1 MERQFLGWLRKSW
14 ILMIGFALFTSG
26 CFGGDSGEENLPA
39 KAPTETGTE
48 TKTDSSDTSGS
59 AANGGPFQYP
69 MQGAPEL
76 TLMTEFPDMG
86 RPNRGPIDQEY
97 EKRTGIPIQ
106 HLGGVPM
113 RDNKFNYLLASGNLP
128 DIFMN
133 NWLQFPGGP
142 EKAIE
147 QGYILPLNDVI
158 DRYAPN
164 FKRVLEE
171 NPEIDKML
179 KTDSGI
185 YYAFPFIRSEEG
197 RVYGGPI
204 VRKDWLDDLGLSVP
218 ATIDEWYTMLKAFKE
233 KKGAAAPL
241 TLRTLFLGE
250 RTAGFAGAFGV
261 MGNFYL
267 EDGKIKYGY
276 LEPGYRD
283 YLATMSKWYREGL
296 IDKYFVAL
304 DLETVDKKLTSG
316 TSGATI
322 GWHAYIEKYNVAA
335 LSNGSAARYAAA
347 PYPTL
352 AEGAIPKFGQLDNA
366 YAGTS
371 SAAIKATTKHLE
383 AAVRW
388 LDYGYSKE
396 GSMLNTYGIEGVT
409 YTMENGRPVYTD
421 LVVANPD
428 GLSSDQVML
437 QYAHQTNF
445 PMIQHDAQ
453 LEWKFEETNR
463 ALEIWSKTKHKDYLL
478 PPITPTP
485 EEADELS
492 ALMDGIG
499 EYVNDAEL
507 RIILGIDS
515 IDAYDEMVKQ
525 LKLLGIERVLE
536 IKQAAYQRYL
546 NR

>member
-1 MERQFLGWLRKSW
+1 MKARNFGFLRKSW
-14 ILMIGFALFTSG
+14 MAIAVIALFTSG
-26 CFGGDSGEENLPA
+26 CFGGNSTEESPPTNSQ
-39 KAPTETGTE
+39 TETAIPE
-48 TKTDSSDTSGS
+48 PSSP
-59 AANGGPFQYP
+59 AASVEPFEYP
-69 MQGAPEL
+69 MKGAPEL

-86 RPNRGPIDQEY
+86 TPNAGPIDEEY
-97 EKRTGIPIQ
+97 EKRTGIAIR

-113 RDNKFNYLLASGNLP
+113 QDNKFKYLLASGNLP
-128 DIFMN
+128 DVFMN

-171 NPEIDKML
+171 NPEIDKMV

-197 RVYGGPI
+197 KVYGGPI
-204 VRKDWLDDLGLSVP
+204 IRKDWLDELGLPVP
-218 ATIDEWYTMLKAFKE
+218 TTIDEWYTALKAFKE
-233 KKGAAAPL
+233 KKGATAPL
-241 TLRTLFLGE
+241 TLRTLFMGD

-261 MGNFYL
+261 MGNFYV
-267 EDGKIKYGY
+267 EEGKVKYGY

-283 YLATMSKWYREGL
+283 YLTTMSKWYREGL
-296 IDKYFVAL
+296 LDKDFAIL
-304 DLETVDKKLTSG
+304 DLESVDKKMTSG
-316 TSGATI
+316 TSGATV
-322 GWHAYIEKYNVAA
+322 GWFSYIEKYNLAA
-335 LSNGSAARYAAA
+335 QSGDTAARYVAA

-352 AEGAIPKFGQLDNA
+352 REGEIPKFGQLDNA

-371 SAAIKATTKHLE
+371 SAAIKATTKNLE

-396 GSMLNTYGIEGVT
+396 GSLLNTFGIEGVT
-409 YTMENGRPVYTD
+409 YTMENGQPVYTD
-421 LVVANPD
+421 LVVANKG
-428 GLSSDQVML
+428 GLSGDLVML

-445 PMIQHDAQ
+445 PMIQRDSQ
-453 LEWKFEETNR
+453 LEWKFEETNQAVEVWR
-463 ALEIWSKTKHKDYLL
+463 KTKHEDYLL
-478 PPITPTP
+478 PPITPTT
-485 EEADELS
+485 EEAGELS

-499 EYVNDAEL
+499 EYVKDAEL
-507 RIILGIDS
+507 RIIMGVDS
-515 IDAYDEMVKQ
+515 IEAYDHMVKQ
-525 LKLLGIERVLE
+525 LKLMGIERILE
-536 IKQAAYQRYL
+536 IKQAAYERYI

>member
-1 MERQFLGWLRKSW
+1 MEARKFGFLRKGW
-14 ILMIGFALFTSG
+14 VVIAVITLFTSG
-26 CFGGDSGEENLPA
+26 CFGGNNAEENLSTNGQ
-39 KAPTETGTE
+39 TETAIPE
-48 TKTDSSDTSGS
+48 RHSPATS
-59 AANGGPFQYP
+59 GGPFEYP

-86 RPNRGPIDQEY
+86 TPNAGPIDEEY
-97 EKRTGIPIQ
+97 EKRTGIAIR

-113 RDNKFNYLLASGNLP
+113 QDNKFKYLLASGNLP

-171 NPEIDKML
+171 NPEIDKMV

-197 RVYGGPI
+197 KVYGGPI
-204 VRKDWLDDLGLSVP
+204 IRKDWLDELGLPVP
-218 ATIDEWYTMLKAFKE
+218 TTIDEWYTTLKAFKE
-233 KKGAAAPL
+233 KKGATAPL
-241 TLRTLFLGE
+241 TLRTLFMGE

-261 MGNFYL
+261 MGNFFV
-267 EDGKIKYGY
+267 EDGKVKYGY
-276 LEPGYRD
+276 LEPEYRE
-283 YLATMSKWYREGL
+283 YLATMSKWYRKGL
-296 IDKYFVAL
+296 IDKDFAVL
-304 DLETVDKKLTSG
+304 DLESVDKKMTSG
-316 TSGATI
+316 TSGATV
-322 GWHAYIEKYNVAA
+322 GWFSYIEKYNLAA
-335 LSNGSAARYAAA
+335 QSGGSAARYVAA

-352 AEGAIPKFGQLDNA
+352 RQGEIPKFGQLDNA

-371 SAAIKATTKHLE
+371 SAAIKATTKNLE

-388 LDYGYSKE
+388 LDYGYSEE
-396 GSMLNTYGIEGVT
+396 GSLLNAFGMEGVT
-409 YTMENGRPVYTD
+409 YTMKNGQPEYTD
-421 LVVANPD
+421 LVMANQG
-428 GLSSDQVML
+428 GLSGDLVML

-445 PMIQHDAQ
+445 PMIQRDSQ
-453 LEWKFEETNR
+453 LEWKFEETNQAVEVWR
-463 ALEIWSKTKHKDYLL
+463 KTKHEDYLL
-478 PPITPTP
+478 PPITPTT
-485 EEADELS
+485 EEAGELS

-499 EYVNDAEL
+499 EYVKDAEL
-507 RIILGIDS
+507 RIILGMDA
-515 IDAYDEMVKQ
+515 IDAYDDMVKQ
-525 LKLLGIERVLE
+525 LKRLGIDRILE
-536 IKQAAYQRYL
+536 IKQAAYERYV

>member
-1 MERQFLGWLRKSW
+1 MKARNFGYLRKSW
-14 ILMIGFALFTSG
+14 MAIAVIALFTSG
-26 CFGGDSGEENLPA
+26 CFGGNSTEESPPTNSQ
-39 KAPTETGTE
+39 TETAIPE
-48 TKTDSSDTSGS
+48 PSSP
-59 AANGGPFQYP
+59 AASVEPFEYP
-69 MQGAPEL
+69 MKGAPEL

-86 RPNRGPIDQEY
+86 TPNAGPIDEEY
-97 EKRTGIPIQ
+97 EKRTGIAIR

-113 RDNKFNYLLASGNLP
+113 QDNKFKYLLASGNLP
-128 DIFMN
+128 DVFMN

-171 NPEIDKML
+171 NPEIDKMV

-197 RVYGGPI
+197 KVYGGPI
-204 VRKDWLDDLGLSVP
+204 IRKDWLDELGLPVP
-218 ATIDEWYTMLKAFKE
+218 TTIDEWYTALKAFKE
-233 KKGAAAPL
+233 KKGATAPL
-241 TLRTLFLGE
+241 TLRTLFMGD

-261 MGNFYL
+261 MGNFYV
-267 EDGKIKYGY
+267 EEGKVKYGY

-283 YLATMSKWYREGL
+283 YLTTMSKWYREGL
-296 IDKYFVAL
+296 LDKDFAIL
-304 DLETVDKKLTSG
+304 DLESVDKKMTSG
-316 TSGATI
+316 TSGATV
-322 GWHAYIEKYNVAA
+322 GWFSYIEKYNLAA
-335 LSNGSAARYAAA
+335 QSGDTAARYVAA

-352 AEGAIPKFGQLDNA
+352 REGEIPKFGQLDNA

-371 SAAIKATTKHLE
+371 SAAIKATTKNLE

-396 GSMLNTYGIEGVT
+396 GSLLNTFGIEGVT
-409 YTMENGRPVYTD
+409 YTMENGQPVYTD
-421 LVVANPD
+421 LVVANKG
-428 GLSSDQVML
+428 GLSGDLVML

-445 PMIQHDAQ
+445 PMIQRDSQ
-453 LEWKFEETNR
+453 LEWKFEETNLAVEVWR
-463 ALEIWSKTKHKDYLL
+463 KTKHEDYLL
-478 PPITPTP
+478 PPITPTT
-485 EEADELS
+485 EEAGELS

-499 EYVNDAEL
+499 EYVKDAEL
-507 RIILGIDS
+507 RIIMGVDS
-515 IDAYDEMVKQ
+515 IEAYDHMVKQ
-525 LKLLGIERVLE
+525 LKLMGIERILE
-536 IKQAAYQRYL
+536 IKQAAYERYI

>member
-1 MERQFLGWLRKSW
+1 MEARNFGFWRKSW
-14 ILMIGFALFTSG
+14 IAAAAIALFASG
-26 CFGGDSGEENLPA
+26 CFGGNGAEGNLSTNSRTETAVPEPGSPAASGE
-39 KAPTETGTE
+39 
-48 TKTDSSDTSGS
+48 
-59 AANGGPFQYP
+59 PFEYP

-86 RPNRGPIDQEY
+86 TPNAGPIDEEY
-97 EKRTGIPIQ
+97 EKRTGIVIRY
-106 HLGGVPM
+106 LGGVPM
-113 RDNKFNYLLASGNLP
+113 QDNKFKYLLASGNLP

-171 NPEIDKML
+171 NPEIDKMV

-197 RVYGGPI
+197 KVYGGPI
-204 VRKDWLDDLGLSVP
+204 IRKDWLDELGLPVP
-218 ATIDEWYTMLKAFKE
+218 TTIDEWYAALKAFKE
-233 KKGAAAPL
+233 KKGATAPL
-241 TLRTLFLGE
+241 TLRTLFMGD

-261 MGNFYL
+261 MGNFYV
-267 EDGKIKYGY
+267 EDGKVKYGY
-276 LEPGYRD
+276 LEPEYRE
-283 YLATMSKWYREGL
+283 YLATMSKWYKEGL
-296 IDKYFVAL
+296 IDKDFAVL
-304 DLETVDKKLTSG
+304 DLESVDKKMTSG
-316 TSGATI
+316 TSGATV
-322 GWHAYIEKYNVAA
+322 GWFSYIEKYNLAA
-335 LSNGSAARYAAA
+335 QNNDPVARYIAA

-352 AEGAIPKFGQLDNA
+352 REGEIPKFGQLDNA

-371 SAAIKATTKHLE
+371 SAAIKATTKNLE

-396 GSMLNTYGIEGVT
+396 GSLLNTFGIEGVT
-409 YTMENGRPVYTD
+409 YTMENGQPVYTD
-421 LVVANPD
+421 LVVANKG
-428 GLSSDQVML
+428 GLSGDLVML

-445 PMIQHDAQ
+445 PMIQRDSQ
-453 LEWKFEETNR
+453 LEWKFKETNQAVEVWR
-463 ALEIWSKTKHKDYLL
+463 KTKHEDYLL
-478 PPITPTP
+478 PPITPTT
-485 EEADELS
+485 EEAGELS

-499 EYVNDAEL
+499 EYVMDAEL
-507 RIILGIDS
+507 RIILGVDA
-515 IDAYDEMVKQ
+515 IDAYDDMVKQ
-525 LKLLGIERVLE
+525 LKRLGIDRILE
-536 IKQAAYQRYL
+536 IKQAAYERYV

>member
-1 MERQFLGWLRKSW
+1 MEAQILGLLRKSW
-14 ILMIGFALFTSG
+14 IVMIGFVVMASG
-26 CFGGDSGEENLPA
+26 CFAGDSGEERLTTKMPME
-39 KAPTETGTE
+39 TETA
-48 TKTDSSDTSGS
+48 SSEHQGLAT
-59 AANGGPFQYP
+59 NGEPFEYP
-69 MQGAPEL
+69 MQGGPEL

-86 RPNRGPIDQEY
+86 MPNRGPIDQEY
-97 EKRTGIPIQ
+97 EKRTGIAIQ

-113 RDNKFNYLLASGNLP
+113 QDNKFNYLLASGNLP

-133 NWLQFPGGP
+133 NWLEYQGGP

-147 QGYILPLNDVI
+147 RGYILPLNDVI

-171 NPEIDKML
+171 HPEIDKMV

-185 YYAFPFIRSEEG
+185 YYAFPFIRSEGG

-204 VRKDWLDDLGLSVP
+204 VRKDWLDELGLSVP
-218 ATIDEWYTMLKAFKE
+218 TTIDEWYLMLKAFKQ

-261 MGNFYL
+261 MGNFYI
-267 EDGKIKYGY
+267 ENGNVTYGY

-296 IDKYFVAL
+296 IDKDFAVL

-316 TSGATI
+316 VSGATI
-322 GWHAYIEKYNVAA
+322 GWFSYIEKYNLAA
-335 LSNGSAARYAAA
+335 LSNDSAARYTAA

-352 AEGAIPKFGQLDNA
+352 TAGEIPKFGQLDNA

-388 LDYGYSKE
+388 LDYAYSEE
-396 GSMLNTYGIEGVT
+396 GSLLNTYGIEGVV
-409 YTMENGRPVYTD
+409 YTMENGQPVYKD

-445 PMIQHDAQ
+445 PMIQRDSQ
-453 LEWKFEETNR
+453 LEWKFEETNQS
-463 ALEIWSKTKHKDYLL
+463 LEVWRKTKHEEYLL
-478 PPITPTP
+478 PPITPTS
-485 EEADELS
+485 EEANELS

-499 EYVNDAEL
+499 EYVKDAEL
-507 RIILGIDS
+507 RIILGVDP
-515 IDAYDEMVKQ
+515 IDAYDDMVKQ

-536 IKQAAYQRYL
+536 IKQAAYQRYVS
-546 NR
+546 R

>member
-1 MERQFLGWLRKSW
+1 MKARNFGYLRKSW
-14 ILMIGFALFTSG
+14 MAIAVIALITSG
-26 CFGGDSGEENLPA
+26 CFGGNSTEESPPTNSQ
-39 KAPTETGTE
+39 TETAIPE
-48 TKTDSSDTSGS
+48 PSSP
-59 AANGGPFQYP
+59 AASVEPFEYP
-69 MQGAPEL
+69 MKGAPEL

-86 RPNRGPIDQEY
+86 TPNAGPIDEEY
-97 EKRTGIPIQ
+97 EKRTGIAIR

-113 RDNKFNYLLASGNLP
+113 QDNKFKYLLASGNLP
-128 DIFMN
+128 DVFMN

-171 NPEIDKML
+171 NPEIDKMV

-197 RVYGGPI
+197 KVYGGPI
-204 VRKDWLDDLGLSVP
+204 IRKDWLDELGLPVP
-218 ATIDEWYTMLKAFKE
+218 TTIDEWYTALKAFKE
-233 KKGAAAPL
+233 KKGATAPL
-241 TLRTLFLGE
+241 TLRTLFMGD

-261 MGNFYL
+261 MGNFYV
-267 EDGKIKYGY
+267 EEGKVKYGY

-283 YLATMSKWYREGL
+283 YLTTMSKWYREGL
-296 IDKYFVAL
+296 LDKDFAIL
-304 DLETVDKKLTSG
+304 DLESVDKKMTSG
-316 TSGATI
+316 TSGATV
-322 GWHAYIEKYNVAA
+322 GWFSYIEKYNLAA
-335 LSNGSAARYAAA
+335 QSGDTAARYVAA

-352 AEGAIPKFGQLDNA
+352 REGEIPKFGQLDNA

-371 SAAIKATTKHLE
+371 SAAIKATTKNLE

-396 GSMLNTYGIEGVT
+396 GSLLNTFGIEGVT
-409 YTMENGRPVYTD
+409 YTMENGQPVYTD
-421 LVVANPD
+421 LVVANKG
-428 GLSSDQVML
+428 GLSGDLVML

-445 PMIQHDAQ
+445 PMIQRDSQ
-453 LEWKFEETNR
+453 LEWKFEETNQAVEVWR
-463 ALEIWSKTKHKDYLL
+463 KTKHEDYLL
-478 PPITPTP
+478 PPITPTT
-485 EEADELS
+485 EEAGELS

-499 EYVNDAEL
+499 EYVKDAEL
-507 RIILGIDS
+507 RIIMGVDS
-515 IDAYDEMVKQ
+515 IEAYDHMVKQ
-525 LKLLGIERVLE
+525 LKLMGIERILE
-536 IKQAAYQRYL
+536 IKQAAYERYI

>member
-1 MERQFLGWLRKSW
+1 MEARKFGFRRKSW
-14 ILMIGFALFTSG
+14 MAIAAITLFTSG
-26 CFGGDSGEENLPA
+26 CFGGDSTEENLSTNGQ
-39 KAPTETGTE
+39 TETAIPE
-48 TKTDSSDTSGS
+48 RHSPAASGE
-59 AANGGPFQYP
+59 PFEYP

-86 RPNRGPIDQEY
+86 KPNAGPIDEEY
-97 EKRTGIPIQ
+97 EKRTGIAIR

-113 RDNKFNYLLASGNLP
+113 QDNKFKYLLASGNLP

-164 FKRVLEE
+164 FKQVLEE
-171 NPEIDKML
+171 NPEIDKMV

-197 RVYGGPI
+197 KVYGGPI
-204 VRKDWLDDLGLSVP
+204 IRKDWLDELGLPVP
-218 ATIDEWYTMLKAFKE
+218 TTIDEWYVTLKAFKE
-233 KKGAAAPL
+233 KKGATAPL
-241 TLRTLFLGE
+241 TLRTLFMGD

-261 MGNFYL
+261 MGNFYV
-267 EDGKIKYGY
+267 EDGKVKYGY
-276 LEPGYRD
+276 LEPEYRE

-296 IDKYFVAL
+296 IDKDFAVL
-304 DLETVDKKLTSG
+304 DLESVDKKMTSG
-316 TSGATI
+316 TSGATV
-322 GWHAYIEKYNVAA
+322 GWFSYIEKYNLAEQY
-335 LSNGSAARYAAA
+335 NDPAARYIAA

-352 AEGAIPKFGQLDNA
+352 REGEIPKFGQLDNS

-371 SAAIKATTKHLE
+371 SAAIKATTKNLE

-396 GSMLNTYGIEGVT
+396 GSLLNTFGIEGVT
-409 YTMENGRPVYTD
+409 YTMENGQPVYTD
-421 LVVANPD
+421 LVVANQS
-428 GLSSDQVML
+428 GLSSDLVML

-445 PMIQHDAQ
+445 PMIQRDSQ
-453 LEWKFEETNR
+453 MEWKFEETNQAVEVWR
-463 ALEIWSKTKHKDYLL
+463 KTKHEDYLL
-478 PPITPTP
+478 PPITPTT
-485 EEADELS
+485 EEAGELS
-492 ALMDGIG
+492 ALMDGVG
-499 EYVNDAEL
+499 EYVKDAEL
-507 RIILGIDS
+507 RIIMGVDP
-515 IDAYDEMVKQ
+515 IDAYGDMVKQ
-525 LKLLGIERVLE
+525 LKLLGIERILE
-536 IKQAAYQRYL
+536 IKQAAYERYV

>member
-1 MERQFLGWLRKSW
+1 MTARNFGFIRKSW
-14 ILMIGFALFTSG
+14 MVIAVIALFTSG
-26 CFGGDSGEENLPA
+26 CFGGNSTEEMPTNSQ
-39 KAPTETGTE
+39 TETAIPE
-48 TKTDSSDTSGS
+48 PSSP
-59 AANGGPFQYP
+59 AASVEPFEYP
-69 MQGAPEL
+69 MKGVPEL

-86 RPNRGPIDQEY
+86 RPNAGPIDEEY
-97 EKRTGIPIQ
+97 EKRTGIAIR

-113 RDNKFNYLLASGNLP
+113 QDNKFKYLLASGNLP

-171 NPEIDKML
+171 NPEIDKMV

-197 RVYGGPI
+197 KVYGGPI
-204 VRKDWLDDLGLSVP
+204 IRKDWLDELGLPVP
-218 ATIDEWYTMLKAFKE
+218 TTIDEWYTALKAFKE
-233 KKGAAAPL
+233 KKGATAPL
-241 TLRTLFLGE
+241 TLRTLFMGD

-261 MGNFYL
+261 MGNFYV
-267 EDGKIKYGY
+267 EGGNVKYGY

-283 YLATMSKWYREGL
+283 YLTTMSKWYREGL
-296 IDKYFVAL
+296 IDKDFAVL
-304 DLETVDKKLTSG
+304 DLESVDKKMTSG
-316 TSGATI
+316 TSGATV
-322 GWHAYIEKYNVAA
+322 GWFSYIEKYNLAA
-335 LSNGSAARYAAA
+335 QSGDTAARYVAA

-352 AEGAIPKFGQLDNA
+352 REGEIPKFGQLDNA

-371 SAAIKATTKHLE
+371 SAAIKATTKNLE

-388 LDYGYSKE
+388 LDYGYSEE
-396 GSMLNTYGIEGVT
+396 GSMLNTFGIEGVT
-409 YTMENGRPVYTD
+409 YMMENGQPVYTD
-421 LVVANPD
+421 LVVANKG
-428 GLSSDQVML
+428 GLSGDLVML

-445 PMIQHDAQ
+445 PMIQRDSQ
-453 LEWKFEETNR
+453 LEWKFEETNQAVEVWR
-463 ALEIWSKTKHKDYLL
+463 KTKHEDYLL
-478 PPITPTP
+478 PPITPTT
-485 EEADELS
+485 EEAGELS

-499 EYVNDAEL
+499 EYVKDAEL
-507 RIILGIDS
+507 RIIMGVDS
-515 IDAYDEMVKQ
+515 IEAYDHMVKQ
-525 LKLLGIERVLE
+525 LKLMGIERILE
-536 IKQAAYQRYL
+536 IKQAAYKRYI

>member
-1 MERQFLGWLRKSW
+1 MEARKFGFLRKGW
-14 ILMIGFALFTSG
+14 VAIAVITLFTSG
-26 CFGGDSGEENLPA
+26 CFGGNSAEENLSTNGQ
-39 KAPTETGTE
+39 TETAIPE
-48 TKTDSSDTSGS
+48 RHSP
-59 AANGGPFQYP
+59 AASGGPFEYP

-86 RPNRGPIDQEY
+86 TPNAGPIDEEY
-97 EKRTGIPIQ
+97 EKRTGIAIR

-113 RDNKFNYLLASGNLP
+113 QDNKFKYLLASGNLP

-164 FKRVLEE
+164 FKRMLEE
-171 NPEIDKML
+171 NPEIDKMV

-197 RVYGGPI
+197 KVYGGPI
-204 VRKDWLDDLGLSVP
+204 IRKDWLDELGLLVP
-218 ATIDEWYTMLKAFKE
+218 TTIDEWYTTLKAFKE
-233 KKGAAAPL
+233 KKGATAPL
-241 TLRTLFLGE
+241 TLRTLFMGE

-261 MGNFYL
+261 MGNFYV
-267 EDGKIKYGY
+267 EDGKVKYGY
-276 LEPGYRD
+276 LEPEYRE

-296 IDKYFVAL
+296 IDKDFAVL
-304 DLETVDKKLTSG
+304 DLESVDKKMTSG
-316 TSGATI
+316 TSGATV
-322 GWHAYIEKYNVAA
+322 GWFSYIEKYNLAA
-335 LSNGSAARYAAA
+335 HSGDPAARYVAA

-352 AEGAIPKFGQLDNA
+352 RQGEIPKFGQLDNA

-371 SAAIKATTKHLE
+371 SAAIKATTKNLE

-388 LDYGYSKE
+388 LDYGYSEE
-396 GSMLNTYGIEGVT
+396 GSLLNAYGIEGVT
-409 YTMENGRPVYTD
+409 YTMKNGQPEYTD
-421 LVVANPD
+421 LVMANKG
-428 GLSSDQVML
+428 GLSSDLVML

-445 PMIQHDAQ
+445 PMIQRDSQ
-453 LEWKFEETNR
+453 LEWKFEETNQAVEVWR
-463 ALEIWSKTKHKDYLL
+463 KTKHEDYLL
-478 PPITPTP
+478 PPITPTT
-485 EEADELS
+485 EEASELS

-499 EYVNDAEL
+499 EYVKDAEL
-507 RIILGIDS
+507 RIILGMDA
-515 IDAYDEMVKQ
+515 IDAYEDMVKQ
-525 LKLLGIERVLE
+525 LKRLGIDRILE
-536 IKQAAYQRYL
+536 IKQAAYERYV

>member
-1 MERQFLGWLRKSW
+1 MKARNFGFLRKSW
-14 ILMIGFALFTSG
+14 MAIAVIALITSG
-26 CFGGDSGEENLPA
+26 CFGGNSTEESPPTNSQ
-39 KAPTETGTE
+39 TETAIPE
-48 TKTDSSDTSGS
+48 PSSP
-59 AANGGPFQYP
+59 AASVEPFEYP
-69 MQGAPEL
+69 MKGAPEL

-86 RPNRGPIDQEY
+86 TPNAGPIDEEY
-97 EKRTGIPIQ
+97 EKRTGIAIQ

-113 RDNKFNYLLASGNLP
+113 QDNKFKYLLASGNLP
-128 DIFMN
+128 DVFMN

-171 NPEIDKML
+171 NPEIDKMV

-197 RVYGGPI
+197 KVYGGPI
-204 VRKDWLDDLGLSVP
+204 IRKDWLDELGLPVP
-218 ATIDEWYTMLKAFKE
+218 TTIDEWYTALKAFKE
-233 KKGAAAPL
+233 KKGATAPL
-241 TLRTLFLGE
+241 TLRTLFMGD

-261 MGNFYL
+261 MGNFYV
-267 EDGKIKYGY
+267 EEGKVKYGY

-283 YLATMSKWYREGL
+283 YLTTMSKWYREGL
-296 IDKYFVAL
+296 LDKDFAVL
-304 DLETVDKKLTSG
+304 DLESVDKKMTSG
-316 TSGATI
+316 TSGATV
-322 GWHAYIEKYNVAA
+322 GWFSYIEKYNLAA
-335 LSNGSAARYAAA
+335 QSGDTAARYVAA

-352 AEGAIPKFGQLDNA
+352 REGEIPKFGQLDNA

-371 SAAIKATTKHLE
+371 SAAIKATTKNLE

-396 GSMLNTYGIEGVT
+396 GSLLNTFGIEGVT
-409 YTMENGRPVYTD
+409 YTMENGQPVYTD
-421 LVVANPD
+421 LVVANKG
-428 GLSSDQVML
+428 GLSGDLVML

-445 PMIQHDAQ
+445 PMIQRDSQ
-453 LEWKFEETNR
+453 LEWKFEETNQAVEVWR
-463 ALEIWSKTKHKDYLL
+463 KTKHEDYLL
-478 PPITPTP
+478 PPITPTT
-485 EEADELS
+485 EEAGELS

-499 EYVNDAEL
+499 EYVKDAEL
-507 RIILGIDS
+507 RIIMGVDS
-515 IDAYDEMVKQ
+515 IEAYDHMVKQ
-525 LKLLGIERVLE
+525 LKLMGIERILE
-536 IKQAAYQRYL
+536 IKQAAYERYI

>member
-1 MERQFLGWLRKSW
+1 MVARKFGFLRKGW
-14 ILMIGFALFTSG
+14 VAIAAITLLTSG
-26 CFGGDSGEENLPA
+26 CFGGNTEEKLSTNGQTETAISESHSPAASGE
-39 KAPTETGTE
+39 
-48 TKTDSSDTSGS
+48 
-59 AANGGPFQYP
+59 PFQYP
-69 MQGAPEL
+69 MQDAPEL

-86 RPNRGPIDQEY
+86 TPNAGPIDEEY
-97 EKRTGIPIQ
+97 EKRTGIAIR

-113 RDNKFNYLLASGNLP
+113 QDNKFKYLLASGNLP

-171 NPEIDKML
+171 NPEIDKMV

-197 RVYGGPI
+197 KVYGGPI
-204 VRKDWLDDLGLSVP
+204 IRKDWLDELGLPVP
-218 ATIDEWYTMLKAFKE
+218 TTIDEWYTTLKAFKE
-233 KKGAAAPL
+233 KKGATAPL
-241 TLRTLFLGE
+241 TLRTLFMGE

-261 MGNFYL
+261 MGNFYV
-267 EDGKIKYGY
+267 EDGKVKYGY
-276 LEPGYRD
+276 LEPEYRE

-296 IDKYFVAL
+296 IDKDFAVL
-304 DLETVDKKLTSG
+304 DLESVDKKMTSG
-316 TSGATI
+316 TSGATV
-322 GWHAYIEKYNVAA
+322 GWFSYIEKYNLAA
-335 LSNGSAARYAAA
+335 QSGDPAARYVAA

-352 AEGAIPKFGQLDNA
+352 RQGEIPKFGQLDNA

-371 SAAIKATTKHLE
+371 SAAIKATTKNLE

-388 LDYGYSKE
+388 LDYGYSEE
-396 GSMLNTYGIEGVT
+396 GGLLNAFGVEGVT
-409 YTMENGRPVYTD
+409 YTMKNGQPEYTD
-421 LVVANPD
+421 LVMANQG
-428 GLSSDQVML
+428 GLSGDLVML

-445 PMIQHDAQ
+445 PMIQRDSQ
-453 LEWKFEETNR
+453 LEWKFEETNQAVEVWR
-463 ALEIWSKTKHKDYLL
+463 KTKHEDYLL
-478 PPITPTP
+478 PPITPTT
-485 EEADELS
+485 EEAGELS

-499 EYVNDAEL
+499 EYVKDAEL
-507 RIILGIDS
+507 RIILGMDA
-515 IDAYDEMVKQ
+515 IDAYDDMVKQ
-525 LKLLGIERVLE
+525 LKRLGIDRILE
-536 IKQAAYQRYL
+536 IKQAAYERYV

>member
-1 MERQFLGWLRKSW
+1 MKARNFGFLRKSW
-14 ILMIGFALFTSG
+14 MAIAVIALFTSG
-26 CFGGDSGEENLPA
+26 CFGGNSTEESPPTNSQ
-39 KAPTETGTE
+39 TETAIPE
-48 TKTDSSDTSGS
+48 PSSP
-59 AANGGPFQYP
+59 AASVEPFEYP
-69 MQGAPEL
+69 MKGAPEL

-86 RPNRGPIDQEY
+86 TPNEGPIDEEY
-97 EKRTGIPIQ
+97 EKRTGIAIR

-113 RDNKFNYLLASGNLP
+113 QDNKFKYLLASGNLP
-128 DIFMN
+128 DVFMN

-171 NPEIDKML
+171 NPEIDKMV

-197 RVYGGPI
+197 KVYGGPI
-204 VRKDWLDDLGLSVP
+204 IRKDWLDELGLPVP
-218 ATIDEWYTMLKAFKE
+218 TTIDEWYTALKAFKE
-233 KKGAAAPL
+233 KKGATAPL
-241 TLRTLFLGE
+241 TLRTLFMGD

-261 MGNFYL
+261 MGNFYV
-267 EDGKIKYGY
+267 EEGKVKYGY

-283 YLATMSKWYREGL
+283 YLTTMSKWYREGL
-296 IDKYFVAL
+296 LDKDFAIL
-304 DLETVDKKLTSG
+304 DLESVDKKMTSG
-316 TSGATI
+316 TSGATV
-322 GWHAYIEKYNVAA
+322 GWFSYIEKYNLAA
-335 LSNGSAARYAAA
+335 QSGDTAARYVAA

-352 AEGAIPKFGQLDNA
+352 REGEIPKFGQLDNA

-371 SAAIKATTKHLE
+371 SAAIKATTKNLE

-396 GSMLNTYGIEGVT
+396 GSLLNTFGIEGVT
-409 YTMENGRPVYTD
+409 YTMENGQPVYTD
-421 LVVANPD
+421 LVVANKG
-428 GLSSDQVML
+428 GLSGDLVML

-445 PMIQHDAQ
+445 PMIQRDSQ
-453 LEWKFEETNR
+453 LEWKFEETNLAVEVWR
-463 ALEIWSKTKHKDYLL
+463 KTKHEDYLL
-478 PPITPTP
+478 PPITPTT
-485 EEADELS
+485 EEAGELS

-499 EYVNDAEL
+499 EYVKDAEL
-507 RIILGIDS
+507 RIIMGVDS
-515 IDAYDEMVKQ
+515 IEAYDHMVKQ
-525 LKLLGIERVLE
+525 LKLMGIERILE
-536 IKQAAYQRYL
+536 IKQAAYERYI

>member
-1 MERQFLGWLRKSW
+1 MKARNFGFLRKSW
-14 ILMIGFALFTSG
+14 MAIAVIALFTSG
-26 CFGGDSGEENLPA
+26 CFGGNSTEESPPTNSQ
-39 KAPTETGTE
+39 TETAIPE
-48 TKTDSSDTSGS
+48 PSSP
-59 AANGGPFQYP
+59 AASVEPFEYP
-69 MQGAPEL
+69 MKGAPEL

-86 RPNRGPIDQEY
+86 TPNEGPIDEEY
-97 EKRTGIPIQ
+97 EKRTGIAIR

-113 RDNKFNYLLASGNLP
+113 QDNKFKYLLASGNLP
-128 DIFMN
+128 DVFMN

-171 NPEIDKML
+171 NPEIDKMV

-197 RVYGGPI
+197 KVYGGPI
-204 VRKDWLDDLGLSVP
+204 IRKDWLDELGLPVP
-218 ATIDEWYTMLKAFKE
+218 TTIDEWYTALKAFKE
-233 KKGAAAPL
+233 KKGATAPL
-241 TLRTLFLGE
+241 TLRTLFMGD

-261 MGNFYL
+261 MGNFYV
-267 EDGKIKYGY
+267 EEGKVKYGY

-283 YLATMSKWYREGL
+283 YLTTMSKWYREGL
-296 IDKYFVAL
+296 LDKDFAIL
-304 DLETVDKKLTSG
+304 DLESVDKKMTSG
-316 TSGATI
+316 TSGATV
-322 GWHAYIEKYNVAA
+322 GWFSYIEKYNLAA
-335 LSNGSAARYAAA
+335 QSGDTAARYVAA

-352 AEGAIPKFGQLDNA
+352 REGEIPKFGQLDNA

-371 SAAIKATTKHLE
+371 SAAIKATTKNLE

-396 GSMLNTYGIEGVT
+396 GSLLNTFGIEGVT
-409 YTMENGRPVYTD
+409 YTMENGQPVYTD
-421 LVVANPD
+421 LVVANKG
-428 GLSSDQVML
+428 GLSGDLVML

-445 PMIQHDAQ
+445 PMIQRDSQ
-453 LEWKFEETNR
+453 LEWKFEETNQAVEVWR
-463 ALEIWSKTKHKDYLL
+463 KTKHEDYLL
-478 PPITPTP
+478 PPITPTT
-485 EEADELS
+485 EEAGELS

-499 EYVNDAEL
+499 EYVKDAEL
-507 RIILGIDS
+507 RIIMGVDS
-515 IDAYDEMVKQ
+515 IEAYDHMVKQ
-525 LKLLGIERVLE
+525 LKLMGIERILE
-536 IKQAAYQRYL
+536 IKQAAYERYI

>member
-1 MERQFLGWLRKSW
+1 MKARNFGYLRKSW
-14 ILMIGFALFTSG
+14 MAIAVIALITSG
-26 CFGGDSGEENLPA
+26 CFGGNSTEESPPTNSQ
-39 KAPTETGTE
+39 TETAIPE
-48 TKTDSSDTSGS
+48 PSSP
-59 AANGGPFQYP
+59 AASVEPFEYP
-69 MQGAPEL
+69 MKGAPEL

-86 RPNRGPIDQEY
+86 TPNEGPIDEEY
-97 EKRTGIPIQ
+97 EKRTGIAIR

-113 RDNKFNYLLASGNLP
+113 QDNKFKYLLASGNLP
-128 DIFMN
+128 DVFMN

-171 NPEIDKML
+171 NPEIDKMV

-197 RVYGGPI
+197 KVYGGPI
-204 VRKDWLDDLGLSVP
+204 IRKDWLDELGLPVP
-218 ATIDEWYTMLKAFKE
+218 TTIDEWYTALKAFKE
-233 KKGAAAPL
+233 KKGATAPL
-241 TLRTLFLGE
+241 TLRTLFMGD

-261 MGNFYL
+261 MGNFYV
-267 EDGKIKYGY
+267 EEGKVKYGY

-283 YLATMSKWYREGL
+283 YLTTMSKWYREGL
-296 IDKYFVAL
+296 LDKDFAIL
-304 DLETVDKKLTSG
+304 DLESVDKKMTSG
-316 TSGATI
+316 TSGATV
-322 GWHAYIEKYNVAA
+322 GWFSYIEKYNLAA
-335 LSNGSAARYAAA
+335 QSGDTAARYVAA

-352 AEGAIPKFGQLDNA
+352 REGEIPKFGQLDNA

-371 SAAIKATTKHLE
+371 SAAIKATTKNLE

-396 GSMLNTYGIEGVT
+396 GSLLNTFGIEGVT
-409 YTMENGRPVYTD
+409 YTMENGQPVYTD
-421 LVVANPD
+421 LVVANKG
-428 GLSSDQVML
+428 GLSGDLVML

-445 PMIQHDAQ
+445 PMIQRDSQ
-453 LEWKFEETNR
+453 LEWKFEETNLAVEVWR
-463 ALEIWSKTKHKDYLL
+463 KTKHEDYLL
-478 PPITPTP
+478 PPITPTT
-485 EEADELS
+485 EEAGELS

-499 EYVNDAEL
+499 EYVKDAEL
-507 RIILGIDS
+507 RIIMGVDS
-515 IDAYDEMVKQ
+515 IEAYDHMVKQ
-525 LKLLGIERVLE
+525 LKLMGIERILE
-536 IKQAAYQRYL
+536 IKQAAYERYI